1 MTFFDVRSG
10 RTWVD
15 HKKILNQLFRKGCQ
29 YKEWYSWVTSCNS
42 CGEDPREVNP
52 DDVNE
57 QYLEKY
63 ERCQKDYAE
72 QLGDKG
78 PIKVWFRTHPQ
89 ILIPN
94 DLSLKTFMKL
104 L

>member
-1 MTFFDVRSG
+1 M
-10 RTWVD
+10 
-15 HKKILNQLFRKGCQ
+15 
-29 YKEWYSWVTSCNS
+29 TSCNS

-63 ERCQKDYAE
+63 ERCQKDYAK

-78 PIKVWFRTHPQ
+78 PIKVWFRKNPQ

-94 DLSLKTFMKL
+94 DLS
-104 L
+104 

>member
-1 MTFFDVRSG
+1 M
-10 RTWVD
+10 
-15 HKKILNQLFRKGCQ
+15 
-29 YKEWYSWVTSCNS
+29 TSCNS

-78 PIKVWFRTHPQ
+78 PIKVWFR
-89 ILIPN
+89 
-94 DLSLKTFMKL
+94 KL
-104 L
+104 R